1 MEIKVNKEVR
11 NYTENIFLG
20 LSIRQC
26 IFSNIACIVAILIYY
41 LCIDSLGM
49 EITSWLCMLG
59 AAPFT
64 SLGFITYQNMN
75 VEQIIMTAWHSFLLS
90 KTDLIYKPFNLYQ
103 ELFKDVFEKQ
113 KKEALGKNDKKLR
126 KILYIIFDYPHKH
139 YTFKQFEV

>member
-20 LSIRQC
+20 LSVRQC
-26 IFSNIACIVAILIYY
+26 IFSIIACIVAILIYF

-59 AAPFT
+59 AAPFA

-75 VEQIIMTAWHSFLLS
+75 AEQIIMTAWHSFLLS

-103 ELFKDVFEKQ
+103 ELFKDIFEKQ
-113 KKEALGKNDKKLR
+113 KGGVR
-126 KILYIIFDYPHKH
+126 
-139 YTFKQFEV
+139 